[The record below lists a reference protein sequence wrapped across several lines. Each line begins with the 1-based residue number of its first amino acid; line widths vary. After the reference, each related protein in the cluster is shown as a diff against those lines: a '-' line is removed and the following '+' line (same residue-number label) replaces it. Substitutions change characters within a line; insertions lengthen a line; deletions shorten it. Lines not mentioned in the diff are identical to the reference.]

1 MSRQYKTW
9 FYLFYPDSI
18 YFIPKCKSLIWL
30 GSFDCNHVDVCN
42 DHLIFMTLFIFTLST
57 PLFIS
62 NVLWYFCIFGNND
75 GNRHKG
81 HVYKD
86 MLKSN
91 TLATVSII
99 YRYNLFGTFLLNE
112 SLDKTAYD
120 FDFIIKLFHCLKSF
134 I

>member
-1 MSRQYKTW
+1 M
-9 FYLFYPDSI
+9 
-18 YFIPKCKSLIWL
+18 
-30 GSFDCNHVDVCN
+30 
-42 DHLIFMTLFIFTLST
+42 
-57 PLFIS
+57 
-62 NVLWYFCIFGNND
+62 
-75 GNRHKG
+75 
-81 HVYKD
+81 YKD